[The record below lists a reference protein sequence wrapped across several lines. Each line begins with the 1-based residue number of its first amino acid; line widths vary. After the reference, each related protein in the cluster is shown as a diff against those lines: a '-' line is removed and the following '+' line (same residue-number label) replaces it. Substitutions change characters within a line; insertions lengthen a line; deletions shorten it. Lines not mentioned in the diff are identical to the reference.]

1 LFNPLLHRIW
11 QRNIHSSHSA
21 YLRINNMANFANKR
35 GRFQAERF
43 CSNVLGG
50 NG

>member
-1 LFNPLLHRIW
+1 
-11 QRNIHSSHSA
+11 
-21 YLRINNMANFANKR
+21 MANFANKR